1 MILVWFVAGLLCFVS
16 CIKTVPVE
24 SPNFPVEVP
33 DTWTTKHRLE
43 SDFKVDWWTAFGNSH
58 LNDLV
63 EEAFQQ
69 NHDLA
74 ATAFR
79 LEQAAA
85 TAQEAAAELYPQLRA
100 NIDGARRKQN
110 FIGFPIPVNDGEVLS
125 TTSTNL
131 GVSLET
137 SWEIDLWGRV
147 SAAARSSAANYQA
160 MAAELDAA
168 RLSIAGQTVKAWF
181 ALSKAAEQLH
191 LSVATLN
198 SFRESMYQVKE
209 RYEAGV
215 RSSLDY
221 RLSQANLETAEA
233 NLYERRQQLDLAT
246 RQIELLVG
254 RYPKA
259 VLTSPVGLSIKLSDI
274 PAGIPSELVSRRPDL
289 AAAER
294 RFAASGEL
302 VSVARRARYPSFSL
316 TAGGGT
322 ATAELTDLVSGN
334 FGVWNL
340 VGSLVQSVFDGGRLR
355 ANINRAEASQN
366 EMFHSYVQAVLNAYF
381 EVERT
386 LAAEKFLVQRE
397 TALVASAKQSRAAE
411 RLADERYR
419 FGLENYVTV
428 LESQRRSFN
437 AEDALITVRHLR
449 VENRVDLYL
458 ALGGGFDRQGPRTPS
473 LSEDK

>member
-1 MILVWFVAGLLCFVS
+1 MILGWLVAGVLFLVS

-24 SPNFPVEVP
+24 VPNVP
-33 DTWTTKHRLE
+33 LELPNVWTTKNTLE
-43 SDFKVDWWTAFGNSH
+43 SNFKVDWWTTFGDSR

-74 ATAFR
+74 AAASR

-100 NIDGARRKQN
+100 NIAGARRKQN

-147 SAAARSSAANYQA
+147 SATARSSAASYQA

-181 ALSKAAEQLH
+181 VVSKAVEQLR
-191 LSVATLN
+191 LSEATLN
-198 SFRESMYQVKE
+198 SFRESMYQVKK

-221 RLSQANLETAEA
+221 RLSQANLEAAEA
-233 NLYERRQQLDLAT
+233 NLHERRQQLDFAI

-254 RYPKA
+254 RYPEA
-259 VLTSPVGLSIKLSDI
+259 VLTSPAGLNIKLKGI

-322 ATAELTDLVSGN
+322 ATAELTDLVNGN
-334 FGVWNL
+334 FSVWNL
-340 VGSLVQSVFDGGRLR
+340 VGSLFQSVFDGGRLR

-386 LAAEKFLVQRE
+386 LAAEKFLIQRE
-397 TALVASAKQSRAAE
+397 TALVASAKQSKAAE
-411 RLADERYR
+411 KLADERYR

-437 AEDALITVRHLR
+437 AEDALIAVRHLR

-458 ALGGGFDRQGPRTPS
+458 ALGGGFDRHGPSIPS
-473 LSEDK
+473 LSEDR